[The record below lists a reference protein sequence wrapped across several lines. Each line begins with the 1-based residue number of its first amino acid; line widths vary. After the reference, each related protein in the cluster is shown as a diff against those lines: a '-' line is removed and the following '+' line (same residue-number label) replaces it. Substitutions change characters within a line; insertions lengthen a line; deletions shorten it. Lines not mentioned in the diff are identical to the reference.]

1 MTTTKTLARGVRDN
15 AEYRPMIRNLPG
27 ESACGS
33 DCGMRDHALA
43 VPDVFV
49 GRVNLTTIRTGEVFL
64 DAVRRH
70 SPGIILVHNH
80 PLRGPC
86 TER

>member
-1 MTTTKTLARGVRDN
+1 
-15 AEYRPMIRNLPG
+15 
-27 ESACGS
+27 
-33 DCGMRDHALA
+33 MRDHALA